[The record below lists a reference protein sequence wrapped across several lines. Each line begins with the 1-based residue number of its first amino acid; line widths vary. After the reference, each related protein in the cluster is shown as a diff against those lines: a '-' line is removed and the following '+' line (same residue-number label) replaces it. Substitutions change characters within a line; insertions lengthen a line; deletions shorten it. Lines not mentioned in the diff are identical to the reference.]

1 MEVVDAIRKR
11 KSIRGYKTDPVPK
24 AVIRDILD
32 HAVRAPSAVNSQPWE
47 FFVVTGE
54 PLRKI
59 REKAVERFRA
69 GEGPHSEHHV
79 LDWSKDSV
87 YWKRQV
93 ELASHIFR
101 VMGIQ
106 REDKA
111 KRAEWM
117 ERGLRG
123 FDAPAVIIICADR
136 QLSEAGPLLDLGA
149 AMQNICL
156 AALHYGLGSC
166 VQDQGVMYPEVVR
179 EHADIPAAKRIIIAI
194 SIGFPDG
201 DDLANTIASTR
212 EPVENLTR
220 WVGFSD

>member
-69 GEGPHSEHHV
+69 GESPHSEHHV

-123 FDAPAVIIICADR
+123 FDAPAVIIMCADR

-156 AALHYGLGSC
+156 AALHYGLGTC

-179 EHADIPAAKRIIIAI
+179 EHAGIPAAKRIIIAI

-201 DDLANTIASTR
+201 DDLANTIASAR